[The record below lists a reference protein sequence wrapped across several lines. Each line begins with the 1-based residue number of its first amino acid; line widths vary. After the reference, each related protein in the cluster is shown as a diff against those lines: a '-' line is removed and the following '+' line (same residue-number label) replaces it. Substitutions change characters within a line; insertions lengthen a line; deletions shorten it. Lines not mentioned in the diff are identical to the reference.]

1 MAAPTS
7 ATHPIPSPGG
17 GAPRSESLIYMI
29 AGGNHTLIHRCRAQA
44 RRMRNAGGN
53 LMKGKPYQA
62 SSHIQYFAVPLPSF
76 SSLLRRYEKSTLPPG
91 EGIGPMWSSAPTKKT
106 DTPRRGGHWPSVTP
120 VRYPT
125 GGRAML
131 APTSATHLWN
141 RCRAGPW
148 SRRKRPPLTRGLSP
162 PKGGDWGR
170 DEADT
175 FSLPPALRAT
185 SLIRGR
191 LSGGR

>member
-1 MAAPTS
+1 
-7 ATHPIPSPGG
+7 
-17 GAPRSESLIYMI
+17 MI

-131 APTSATHLWN
+131 APTNTTHYGDAVGDDDHIVPKRLLLEEKAFGRSMTATTSATHH
-141 RCRAGPW
+141 P
-148 SRRKRPPLTRGLSP
+148 
-162 PKGGDWGR
+162 
-170 DEADT
+170 
-175 FSLPPALRAT
+175 
-185 SLIRGR
+185 RGR
-191 LSGGR
+191 VLGGR

>member
-17 GAPRSESLIYMI
+17 GAPRSESQIYMI

-91 EGIGPMWSSAPTKKT
+91 EGICGRSMTAPTN
-106 DTPRRGGHWPSVTP
+106 
-120 VRYPT
+120 
-125 GGRAML
+125 
-131 APTSATHLWN
+131 ATRLWQY
-141 RCRAGPW
+141 CRAGPW
-148 SRRKRPPLTRGLSP
+148 SRRKKAPLC
-162 PKGGDWGR
+162 KGGCQPNRLTGGL
-170 DEADT
+170 
-175 FSLPPALRAT
+175 FCIVPLQSLRHFLTKMPPPFT
-185 SLIRGR
+185 QGR